1 MDRISDLPDSI
12 LLHILSFL
20 PTKTAFFTT
29 VLSRRWTH
37 LCHDLQH
44 FDFNQIQFHNGNQTC
59 SDFSSSRKRLFAI
72 VNWFL
77 SRHKAPPIRTFR
89 LTCDLA
95 LFDEYTTVEWFI
107 RKVLGP
113 NLQELNLN
121 LQLSIFG
128 LPDRKVVIPNSVFSC
143 ASLVTLRL
151 NGGNVTFLSPSS
163 SSCGYRLPSLKT
175 LEMHN
180 VKASIDDV
188 AELLS
193 HCTALETLILDLN
206 CQVSEVGLRIHFPLS
221 LKKLNFRSDFDPLRR
236 IGIECRQQFPSICVS
251 NLHNVEEAI
260 INVTSRG
267 FVLKFI
273 VEFRWLRSLVLG
285 NFVFT
290 CLPQAPPDL
299 IPEFTSLRRL
309 ELAVGCFDTRY
320 IMNMLEKSPMLKVLV
335 IVFITDFVNKDP
347 HPSRRW
353 EHPVKVPTCLASH
366 LKVIKIKGYFESRDD
381 RDFFAYVLQ
390 HGLVLESLDIQVD
403 RARAKELSLLPRS
416 SKACQINFC
425 WNQWG
430 QKGVERRMVW
440 IKWDTMT
447 RPKKDG
453 GLGIK
458 NLRAQNLALL
468 SKQCWRL
475 MKYPNST
482 LSRMLKA
489 KYFRYTD
496 FLHAE
501 IGSILSWGW
510 RSVLEGRKV
519 IEKGLLWKIGSGTN
533 VRIFHDPWLPLPV
546 PLNVPQN
553 ALTIPPNLQVYYV
566 SALLNPDRKSKLN
579 NPDLWMRE
587 EETFFNWW
595 QRVLSWAAAQFDGR
609 QKTLLIAALCWSTWK
624 ARNRCVFEKVIN
636 PAPDIVKEASNLVR
650 ELVSHT

>member
-1 MDRISDLPDSI
+1 MGVTEHRSKETLIAMDRISDLPDSI

-299 IPEFTSLRRL
+299 IPELTSLRRL

-425 WNQWG
+425 WNQ
-430 QKGVERRMVW
+430 
-440 IKWDTMT
+440 
-447 RPKKDG
+447 
-453 GLGIK
+453 
-458 NLRAQNLALL
+458 
-468 SKQCWRL
+468 
-475 MKYPNST
+475 
-482 LSRMLKA
+482 
-489 KYFRYTD
+489 
-496 FLHAE
+496 
-501 IGSILSWGW
+501 
-510 RSVLEGRKV
+510 
-519 IEKGLLWKIGSGTN
+519 EK
-533 VRIFHDPWLPLPV
+533 
-546 PLNVPQN
+546 
-553 ALTIPPNLQVYYV
+553 
-566 SALLNPDRKSKLN
+566 
-579 NPDLWMRE
+579 E
-587 EETFFNWW
+587 EEEKEKEKEKEASS
-595 QRVLSWAAAQFDGR
+595 RGR
-609 QKTLLIAALCWSTWK
+609 QQWRQQWQHLRTLQEKTLLELLQK
-624 ARNRCVFEKVIN
+624 
-636 PAPDIVKEASNLVR
+636 NLN
-650 ELVSHT
+650 L